1 MSRRTLVALLVL
13 GSWSVAASGQSSC
26 MPEYTALNV
35 VERVVPLLERS
46 FVHSLRSMNGAGD
59 MFSTRVQ
66 VEGRVSVSARPIE
79 AGVGD
84 VSVHLNQA
92 SVSSEAS
99 LDLTV
104 QFDPA
109 FGGVSLPYNL
119 YAILV
124 ISDGRVL
131 TWLDF
136 TDSCRSSGVSF
147 FPGREVRIPSVKLI
161 GVDPQTLQI
170 MVWGRM

>member
-1 MSRRTLVALLVL
+1 MSRRTLVVLLLLL
-13 GSWSVAASGQSSC
+13 GSWSVAASGQTSC

-35 VERVVPLLERS
+35 AENVVPLFERS

-59 MFSTRVQ
+59 LFSTRVQ
-66 VEGRVSVSARPIE
+66 LEGRVIVHE
-79 AGVGD
+79 AGV
-84 VSVHLNQA
+84 N
-92 SVSSEAS
+92 EAGIGNEAL

-104 QFDPA
+104 RFDPA

-131 TWLDF
+131 AWLDF
-136 TDSCRSSGVSF
+136 TNSCRSSGVSF

-170 MVWGRM
+170 MVWGRL